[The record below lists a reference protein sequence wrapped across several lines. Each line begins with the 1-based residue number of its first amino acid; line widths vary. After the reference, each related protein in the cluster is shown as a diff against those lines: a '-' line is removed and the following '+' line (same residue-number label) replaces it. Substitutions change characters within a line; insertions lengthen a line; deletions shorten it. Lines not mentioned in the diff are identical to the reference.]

1 MYCEQSIRNYALI
14 FPFGWSNNFCLN
26 ITIKEIAL
34 QMWLDRKWVGKIV
47 SLTPSITL
55 WKTRK
60 SFKEQCTQYCYY
72 HNYFVFLLNY
82 MIIAAY
88 YLLLLFYEITKLQ
101 RYWLVNLGAFVKW
114 THRAQ
119 IFPLQLDIFNDF
131 SASSSISTLNLV
143 SCSSKSIILGIDK
156 CMQIIR
162 YIQIFRNTFENPWF
176 KYYVNLIL

>member
-1 MYCEQSIRNYALI
+1 
-14 FPFGWSNNFCLN
+14 
-26 ITIKEIAL
+26 
-34 QMWLDRKWVGKIV
+34 MWLDRKWVGKIV

-119 IFPLQLDIFNDF
+119 IFLLQLDIFNDF

-143 SCSSKSIILGIDK
+143 SPVHIVVAIVRHRNLLLWNYDQNKIHCTVLRLIDRFIGSLIAHVALLDIVCDLWWWLSSVFVCFWLA
-156 CMQIIR
+156 
-162 YIQIFRNTFENPWF
+162 
-176 KYYVNLIL
+176 

>member
-1 MYCEQSIRNYALI
+1 MHWF
-14 FPFGWSNNFCLN
+14 FPFWWSNNFCLN

-143 SCSSKSIILGIDK
+143 SCSSKIIIFIYSLIHAFIT
-156 CMQIIR
+156 IIHTILWMLFM
-162 YIQIFRNTFENPWF
+162 YII
-176 KYYVNLIL
+176 

>member
-1 MYCEQSIRNYALI
+1 MSWNE
-14 FPFGWSNNFCLN
+14 NFSHAFN
-26 ITIKEIAL
+26 KFRDSKFWRT
-34 QMWLDRKWVGKIV
+34 MR
-47 SLTPSITL
+47 
-55 WKTRK
+55 
-60 SFKEQCTQYCYY
+60 YCYY

-119 IFPLQLDIFNDF
+119 IFLLQLDIFNDF

-143 SCSSKSIILGIDK
+143 SCSSKIIIFIYSLIHAFIT
-156 CMQIIR
+156 IIQTILWMLFI
-162 YIQIFRNTFENPWF
+162 YIIKRLN
-176 KYYVNLIL
+176 I